1 MERKNLPEIL
11 YKIIEKNGGRATM
24 MEVFR
29 SFWKHYGQNFTES
42 DDMFYTWNY
51 DIRWAATELRKKG
64 RMKPA
69 NTKENIHGA
78 NVSPKGIWEI
88 L

>member
-1 MERKNLPEIL
+1 
-11 YKIIEKNGGRATM
+11 M

-51 DIRWAATELRKKG
+51 DIRWAATELR
-64 RMKPA
+64 
-69 NTKENIHGA
+69 TKE
-78 NVSPKGIWEI
+78 E
-88 L
+88 